1 MDCQTQLQVGVI
13 SIWAE
18 LPIMLSCPQH
28 MTVVGPQGAERRGM
42 GMQEMACIVWPG
54 EYCMQELILIGL
66 VGPTR
71 SDRVSS
77 MHAGLAR
84 SHSMVD
90 TAAFNPT
97 RSVKISS
104 KWVCSARM

>member
-1 MDCQTQLQVGVI
+1 
-13 SIWAE
+13 
-18 LPIMLSCPQH
+18 
-28 MTVVGPQGAERRGM
+28 M
-42 GMQEMACIVWPG
+42 GIREMACIVWPG

-77 MHAGLAR
+77 MHGVLAS
-84 SHSMVD
+84 SHSMMD
-90 TAAFNPT
+90 MAAFNPT

-104 KWVCSARM
+104 KWVCSAKT